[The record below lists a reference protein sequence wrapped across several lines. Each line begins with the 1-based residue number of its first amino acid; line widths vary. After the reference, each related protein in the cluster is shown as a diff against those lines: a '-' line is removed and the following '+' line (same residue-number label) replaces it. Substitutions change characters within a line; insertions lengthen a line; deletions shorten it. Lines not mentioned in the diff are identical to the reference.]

1 MYRENLLVEC
11 NSPFFMIEQC
21 VAAFGGSS
29 VTNEIAEA
37 NGIIVIGSAYESVF
51 FVVSINMLKGICCF
65 SA

>member
-1 MYRENLLVEC
+1 
-11 NSPFFMIEQC
+11 MIEQC
-21 VAAFGGSS
+21 VTAFGGSS

-37 NGIIVIGSAYESVF
+37 NGIIVIGLAYESVF